1 MGQTPTASEL
11 DRAHTAP
18 QFGAHTSLSEK
29 LLAVAIRAQN
39 FTGST
44 GTAIA
49 LTEGGDDMVCR
60 ANWGTSAPE
69 VGAKLSI
76 EHSFTGLCVRTGE
89 PVRCDDAQKDPR
101 VNAEACRA
109 LGISAIAAV
118 PVRRGLKVIGVL
130 AAFSDT
136 ANAFSEK
143 HLLILGTL
151 SEVIVEL
158 LDDPH
163 PVRPLPEAAKAAPSP
178 AEPAVVTSAPIV
190 VPSALQPQRV
200 NFEQAELP
208 KPSAVLAAPPVKVG
222 EPASAKPVMTP
233 PPRPAEPQDAP
244 AVAAPPAAPVAP
256 PLPMVTPATLSAAG
270 SNAGKAKISAVERS
284 STAGAQKKR
293 QTFKDE
299 VLPAAMDPGMAKFAA
314 RTLQTT
320 APAGEKVREHDETL
334 AFQALEAQSR
344 GGHRWLWAIG
354 VFAAFVMLVAAG
366 WKLHVSR
373 TPQAVEPAAPSTT
386 AGAAPAPVAESTSS
400 AAAPSEQ
407 VVEVR
412 PPAPEVSKQSP
423 FSPPPMANV
432 VTTRLGSAAPAPRP
446 SEAPARNPEMRKEPQ
461 AVVEATGPVR
471 VPKAAARSQASEPA
485 APQLALATPAAF
497 PTLANPAPAAV
508 AAPTSRLLPA
518 QLMHRVSPAY
528 PELARRMQAS
538 GNVVLSATITKEGK
552 VGDVRWVKGN
562 ALFRDSSIS
571 AVKQWHYKPAT
582 LNGEAVDSDLEIVLQ
597 FKPPAR

>member
-1 MGQTPTASEL
+1 MGHSPTASEL

-18 QFGAHTSLSEK
+18 QFGAQTSLSEK

-44 GTAIA
+44 GIAIA
-49 LTEGGDDMVCR
+49 LAEGGDDMVCR

-69 VGAKLSI
+69 VGAKLTM

-163 PVRPLPEAAKAAPSP
+163 PVQPLPETAQPAPALADKPAALTSEPVAAPSVVEP
-178 AEPAVVTSAPIV
+178 PPVKAEEPEP
-190 VPSALQPQRV
+190 
-200 NFEQAELP
+200 P
-208 KPSAVLAAPPVKVG
+208 KPSAIMAAPVKIE
-222 EPASAKPVMTP
+222 EPASPKPVMTAP
-233 PPRPAEPQDAP
+233 ERPAEPQDTP
-244 AVAAPPAAPVAP
+244 AVAAPPVAPVAP
-256 PLPMVTPATLSAAG
+256 PLPIVTPATLSASG
-270 SNAGKAKISAVERS
+270 SNAGKPKTSAVERS
-284 STAGAQKKR
+284 SISAAQKKR
-293 QTFKDE
+293 QTPKDE
-299 VLPAAMDPGMAKFAA
+299 VLPAAMDPGTAKFAA
-314 RTLQTT
+314 RRLQTT
-320 APAGEKVREHDETL
+320 APAGEKVRGHDETL

-344 GGHRWLWAIG
+344 SGHRWLWAMG
-354 VFAAFVMLVAAG
+354 VFVAFAILVAAG
-366 WKLHVSR
+366 WKLHVTR
-373 TPQAVEPAAPSTT
+373 TPHAAEPAPPSTT
-386 AGAAPAPVAESTSS
+386 AAAPAAVAEPSSS

-412 PPAPEVSKQSP
+412 PPASEVPKQSP

-432 VTTRLGSAAPAPRP
+432 VTTRLGSAAPAPPP
-446 SEAPARNPEMRKEPQ
+446 SEPPARSPEVRKEPQ

-471 VPKAAARSQASEPA
+471 VPKAPAARSQASEPA
-485 APQLALATPAAF
+485 APQLALATPAAL
-497 PTLANPAPAAV
+497 PNLANPAPAAV

-518 QLMHRVSPAY
+518 QLMHRVAPAY

-538 GNVVLSATITKEGK
+538 GNVVLSATITRDGK

-562 ALFRDSSIS
+562 ALFRDSSVN
-571 AVKQWHYKPAT
+571 AVKQWRYKPAT
-582 LNGEAVDSDLEIVLQ
+582 LNGEAVESDLEIVLQ
-597 FKPPAR
+597 FKPPSR